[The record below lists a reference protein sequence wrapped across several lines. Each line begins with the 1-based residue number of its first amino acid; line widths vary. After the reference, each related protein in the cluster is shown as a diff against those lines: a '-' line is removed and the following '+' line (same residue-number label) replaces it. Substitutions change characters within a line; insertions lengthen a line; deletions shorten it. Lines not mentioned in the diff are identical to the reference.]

1 MPNNITPE
9 SALIKLN
16 RIRTDKG
23 ERPPEIDMAIKA
35 INRQFVKRKPKPETR
50 YYGNGR
56 CPNCDAVFMDKSTRF
71 CGNCGQALDWGEG
84 GSIARS
90 N

>member
-1 MPNNITPE
+1 MPTEPTPRE
-9 SALIKLN
+9 AIIKLN

-23 ERPPEIDMAIKA
+23 ERPPEIDMAITA
-35 INRQFVKRKPKPETR
+35 INRFFVKRKPKPETR

-71 CGNCGQALDWGEG
+71 CGNCGQALDWSE
-84 GSIARS
+84 SKCKT
-90 N
+90 

>member
-16 RIRTDKG
+16 RIRTNTD
-23 ERPPEIDMAIKA
+23 ERPPEIDMAIRA
-35 INRQFVKRKPKPETR
+35 INRVFVKRKPIDDGKPLLK
-50 YYGNGR
+50 
-56 CPNCDAVFMDKSTRF
+56 CPACRTSIDEFDSEKYCF
-71 CGNCGQALDWGEG
+71 NCGQALDWGEG

-90 N
+90 D